1 MHHLH
6 LRSAAIIVLT
16 LFCSAAYAQQGQ
28 PGTSVLR
35 RPARPSAAAARAP
48 ARTIVQHG
56 PTPTVLPGTSES
68 AFTTIQGNAL
78 NSTSGSLPNSIVRL
92 RDARLGGIVDTQL
105 TDGSGLF
112 SFRAVD
118 PGSYVVELMG
128 DDQTV
133 LAASQVLD
141 VDAGQAVTA
150 IVRLPFRI
158 PALAGLLG
166 HSAGQAATVASAAA
180 AAGVLGTSV
189 TLSDASPQ

>member
-1 MHHLH
+1 M
-6 LRSAAIIVLT
+6 IVAT
-16 LFCSAAYAQQGQ
+16 LLSSAAYAQQGQ
-28 PGTSVLR
+28 QGTSVLR
-35 RPARPSAAAARAP
+35 RPARPSAATAKAP
-48 ARTIVQHG
+48 ARTIIQHG

-78 NSTSGSLPNSIVRL
+78 DSMSGSLPNAAVRL

-112 SFRAVD
+112 AFRAVD

-128 DDQTV
+128 NDQSI

-141 VDAGQAVTA
+141 VDAGQAVSA

-158 PALAGLLG
+158 PPFAGLLG
-166 HSAGQAATVASAAA
+166 HSAAQAATITSAAA
-180 AAGVLGTSV
+180 AAGVLATSV
-189 TLSDASPQ
+189 TGSAASPQ